1 MEKNQ
6 NTQQSSLSSSK
17 LAHRS
22 GRRLRLPA
30 GWNLISLLKHHPWLI
45 WSGLWLFLLATT
57 VTAIFS
63 LTNSDYVAQEE
74 PQSKPVTVE
83 NPAETSFPAGSAMPL
98 WLLSAVALTCATG
111 YLVISKKLN
120 SSSRPAK
127 LRKSAESS
135 SEQMLTRR
143 QQREQLHPGL
153 PPVTAP
159 LEQKPPI
166 TPPLPAEIEPVV
178 TVLPPEESHPLDSGE
193 ESLAEMMDIRKQRSL
208 SSILGETFKKE

>member
-17 LAHRS
+17 LVRRS
-22 GRRLRLPA
+22 GRRPRLPA

-57 VTAIFS
+57 TTAIFS
-63 LTNSDYVAQEE
+63 LTNGDYVAQE
-74 PQSKPVTVE
+74 PQPKPVKVE
-83 NPAETSFPAGSAMPL
+83 SPTETSFPAGSAIPL
-98 WLLSAVALTCATG
+98 WVLSAVALSCAAG

-120 SSSRPAK
+120 SLSRRPAK
-127 LRKSAESS
+127 LRKSVESS
-135 SEQMLTRR
+135 SEQTLTRR
-143 QQREQLHPGL
+143 QRREQLHQEL

-159 LEQKPPI
+159 LEQMPPV

-208 SSILGETFKKE
+208 SSILGEPFKK